1 MMISN
6 AMRALRSGLA
16 LTLLAFPI
24 LAQEASPA
32 ESAEGPGA
40 TVSSDE
46 VGELLAKIKA
56 TDAELQ
62 EITSSIPEAEGEDRM
77 ILRTKFG
84 ELGSQQGT
92 DLYALLDL
100 IEDREKA
107 GGDVALVEQQVEQLL
122 KRSSRRLR
130 SYIRSFEDDLRQE
143 SLKRASLTPLEA
155 QEFEHQMAVDTNRLD
170 ELYLTLIELT
180 DEMVA
185 AGMEVDDEHEF
196 LERRLTDRGETLL
209 EVLQLTTKQLEAN
222 KALLKRAPDDSDLQA
237 RVFAAEERYD
247 SNKTA
252 LLATIHMMSVLD
264 LDYADLEVRTL
275 ELTHQVTP
283 EAFEADVAMGL
294 LQSKL
299 RQAKTFLKERAPSLL
314 VRGLVILAILVG
326 FWILARLVR
335 VFTRRAL
342 DKTKISTSALLKGSI
357 VRLSGRVILAIGVI
371 LVLSQLGINLGPV
384 LAGLGIVG
392 LVVGFALQDTLS
404 NFAAGAMILAYQPFD
419 IGDLVETAGVLGKVS
434 DMNLVSTTIMTVDHQ
449 TLVVPNSKIWG
460 DVIRNVTAQT
470 TRRVDMVFGISYE
483 DEIPKA
489 ERVLQEIVEA
499 HDLVLEDPEPMIKL
513 HTLGDSSVDFIVR
526 PWARTEDYWD
536 VYWDITREVK
546 MRFDKEGI
554 SIPFPQRDVHL
565 FGQDSVDQ
573 EG

>member
-1 MMISN
+1 MMTSN
-6 AMRALRSGLA
+6 ATRALGFGLA
-16 LTLLAFPI
+16 LTLLAFPT

-32 ESAEGPGA
+32 ESTEGTGA
-40 TVSSDE
+40 TVTSDE
-46 VGELLAKIKA
+46 LADLLAKVKA
-56 TDAELQ
+56 TDTELQ
-62 EITSSIPEAEGEDRM
+62 EITSAIPESEGEDLT
-77 ILRTKFG
+77 ILRMKFG
-84 ELGSQQGT
+84 ELGSQQAT

-100 IEDREKA
+100 IGDREKA
-107 GGDVALVEQQVEQLL
+107 GGDVELVEQQANQLL

-130 SYIRSFEDDLRQE
+130 SYIRSFEDDLQQE

-155 QEFEHQMAVDTNRLD
+155 QELEHQMAVDTNRLD
-170 ELYLTLIELT
+170 ELYLSLIQLT

-196 LERRLTDRGETLL
+196 LERRLSDRGETLL

-222 KALLKRAPDDSDLQA
+222 KALLKRAPDDSELQA

-252 LLATIHMMSVLD
+252 LLATIHMMSILD

-275 ELTHQVTP
+275 ELTHQFTP
-283 EAFEADVAMGL
+283 EAFEANVALGL
-294 LQSKL
+294 MQVKL
-299 RQAKTFLKERAPSLL
+299 REAKTFLKERGPSLL
-314 VRGLVILAILVG
+314 VRGLVIIAILVG
-326 FWILARLVR
+326 FWIVARLVR
-335 VFTRRAL
+335 VFTKRAL
-342 DKTKISTSALLKGSI
+342 DKTKISTSALLRESI
-357 VRLSGRVILAIGVI
+357 VRLSGRVVLAIGVI
-371 LVLSQLGINLGPV
+371 LVLSQLGIDLGPV

-404 NFAAGAMILAYQPFD
+404 NFAAGAMILAYRPFD

-470 TRRVDMVFGISYE
+470 TRRVDMIFGISYE

-489 ERVLQEIVEA
+489 ERVLQEIVDA
-499 HDLVLEDPEPMIKL
+499 HDKVLEDPEPMIKL

-526 PWARTEDYWD
+526 PWAKTEDYWD
-536 VYWDITREVK
+536 VYWDVTREVK
-546 MRFDKEGI
+546 MRFDREGI
-554 SIPFPQRDVHL
+554 SIPYPQRDVHV
-565 FGQDSVDQ
+565 FGQNAGDQ

>member
-1 MMISN
+1 
-6 AMRALRSGLA
+6 
-16 LTLLAFPI
+16 
-24 LAQEASPA
+24 
-32 ESAEGPGA
+32 
-40 TVSSDE
+40 
-46 VGELLAKIKA
+46 
-56 TDAELQ
+56 
-62 EITSSIPEAEGEDRM
+62 
-77 ILRTKFG
+77 
-84 ELGSQQGT
+84 
-92 DLYALLDL
+92 
-100 IEDREKA
+100 
-107 GGDVALVEQQVEQLL
+107 
-122 KRSSRRLR
+122 
-130 SYIRSFEDDLRQE
+130 
-143 SLKRASLTPLEA
+143 
-155 QEFEHQMAVDTNRLD
+155 
-170 ELYLTLIELT
+170 
-180 DEMVA
+180 
-185 AGMEVDDEHEF
+185 VDDEQEF
-196 LERRLTDRGETLL
+196 LDRRLAERGQNLL
-209 EVLQLTTKQLEAN
+209 EILQLTTKQLEAN
-222 KALLKRAPDDSDLQA
+222 KTLLKRAPDDSDLQA
-237 RVFAAEERYD
+237 RVFAAEERFD

-264 LDYADLEVRTL
+264 LDYTDLEVRTL

-283 EAFEADVAMGL
+283 EALEADVAVGM
-294 LQSKL
+294 LQFKV
-299 RQAKTFLKERAPSLL
+299 RQAKTFLKERGPSLL
-314 VRGLVILAILVG
+314 LRAIVIVAILVG

-335 VFTRRAL
+335 VFTKRAL
-342 DKTKISTSALLKGSI
+342 DKTKISTSVLLKESI
-357 VRLSGRVILAIGVI
+357 VRLSGRVVLTIGVI

-460 DVIRNVTAQT
+460 DVIRNVTAQA
-470 TRRVDMVFGISYE
+470 TRRVDMVFGISYQ

-546 MRFDKEGI
+546 MRFDQEGI

-565 FGQDSVDQ
+565 FSQDAGD
-573 EG
+573 GDG